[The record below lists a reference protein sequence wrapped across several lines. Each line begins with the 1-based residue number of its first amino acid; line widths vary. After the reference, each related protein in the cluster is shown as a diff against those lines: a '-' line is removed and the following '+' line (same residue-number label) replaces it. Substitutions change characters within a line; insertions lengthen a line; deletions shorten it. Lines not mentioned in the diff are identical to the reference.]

1 MEEKMIHIT
10 ETDTA
15 NLKQKALPYLPRNL
29 GAPESQRQIMRMIA
43 QIVPELN
50 AYEAV
55 TNRTVWPEV
64 SAKKL
69 PVNQAIAQCAY
80 QTNNI
85 IGSAFPNKQMLEYQ
99 SEISLLQAW
108 IALDYYGY
116 VLKAKYSVNI
126 LKLQNQIAEIL
137 LTENFDKEHIVP
149 VHDYDLTAPVKPI
162 EVSIS
167 PSLQENADN
176 MPLTLSESFDEPL
189 PKPVKKQKVPKS
201 STSRK
206 TMRSKKLLIPALL
219 VLVVLFAAVFLFNAV
234 NQTQSAIRK
243 IGTVTLESEDVIVT
257 AEQKYDGLAEDQQSK
272 VSNRDQL
279 FSARAEY
286 DRLVAEDAIS
296 QIGKVTMESNEAIIH
311 AEQLYDALSVT
322 SRDLVTNYKTLT
334 AARKEYTRLE
344 NAIKKAT
351 DNIDAIGKVTLQS
364 GSKIQSA
371 RESYDVLKKDNLQS
385 YLSAKVSV
393 LTSAEKEYDQL
404 VSQDLYDTGLS
415 HHQKSDYAEA
425 INCFDSIITDHP
437 NSGVLENAK
446 TAKAGSQIALAE
458 QSHGKRDYYT
468 AMKTLDAVDAKYQT
482 QENYIQVKDKVVS
495 ALTKARPQNKA
506 SLGGNIDWG
515 YCYFKISGGDQDT
528 LFKFQNEKDPSKY
541 KLVYIR
547 AHEEAEIKL
556 KDGFYN
562 VKLATGQYWY
572 DKELLFGDDTVYEAY
587 MLNPVEFSTTY
598 SGNWVYFH
606 GYKLDMTSALFLTE
620 PIKASEF

>member
-1 MEEKMIHIT
+1 MEEKIIHTT
-10 ETDTA
+10 ETDKA

-29 GAPESQRQIMRMIA
+29 GAAASQQQIMRMIA
-43 QIVPELN
+43 QIIPELT
-50 AYEAV
+50 AYEEVAD
-55 TNRTVWPEV
+55 RTIWPEV
-64 SAKKL
+64 KANKR
-69 PVNQAIAQCAY
+69 PINQAIAQCAY

-85 IGSAFPNKQMLEYQ
+85 IGSAFPNKQNLEYL

-116 VLKAKYSVNI
+116 ILKAEYSANI
-126 LKLQNQIAEIL
+126 FNLQNQITEIL
-137 LTENFDKEHIVP
+137 LTENFGQKRSIP
-149 VHDYDLTAPVKPI
+149 VHDYDQTSLVKPI
-162 EVSIS
+162 DVNIGSL
-167 PSLQENADN
+167 LQENTGNAPV
-176 MPLTLSESFDEPL
+176 MAPESSDEP
-189 PKPVKKQKVPKS
+189 PSKPAGKQKASQAGIGKKI
-201 STSRK
+201 T
-206 TMRSKKLLIPALL
+206 RSKKLLIPALL
-219 VLVVLFAAVFLFNAV
+219 VSVTLFAAAFLFNATS
-234 NQTQSAIRK
+234 QTQAAIRK
-243 IGTVTLESEDVIVT
+243 IGTVTLESEDAILK
-257 AEQKYDGLAEDQQSK
+257 AEQKYVELTEKQQNK
-272 VSNRDQL
+272 VGNRDQL
-279 FSARAEY
+279 FAARVEY
-286 DRLVAEDAIS
+286 DRLVTEDAIN
-296 QIGKVTMESNEAIIH
+296 QIGKVTMESKEAIIH
-311 AEQLYDALSVT
+311 AEHLYDALSVT

-334 AARKEYTRLE
+334 AARKEYNRLE
-344 NAIKKAT
+344 AAIKKAT
-351 DNIDAIGKVTLQS
+351 DDISAIGKVTLQS

-371 RESYDVLKKDNLQS
+371 RKSYDALKKDNLQS

-415 HHQKSDYAEA
+415 HHEKSNYAEA

-437 NSGVLENAK
+437 DSSVLENAK
-446 TAKAGSQIALAE
+446 TAKTNSQIALAE

-482 QENYIQVKDKVVS
+482 QENYITVKDKVVS
-495 ALTKARPQNKA
+495 ALTKARPKNKA
-506 SLGGNIDWG
+506 ALGGSIDWG
-515 YCYFKISGGDQDT
+515 YCYFKITGGEQDT